1 MEGLPDL
8 VLLKIAEYLSPAEC
22 VRLSLTCK
30 RFLGLLPQYVR
41 FLGEDFKITGPH
53 TGHWTPEFYFDGPD
67 LKGKVKRFRASV
79 EWKDQ
84 GWGNRKG
91 QLIVKLMRRDSG
103 QNMVIAEKT
112 NIFGIAGHDWANSTC
127 VFVTHPVVKL
137 AEPGDFYRFERN
149 AGGGGGHSL
158 FARKFTVLLEF
169 LSNKL

>member
-1 MEGLPDL
+1 MEILPDL

-30 RFLGLLPQYVR
+30 RFCGLLPQYVR
-41 FLGEDFKITGPH
+41 FLGEDGPYSP
-53 TGHWTPEFYFDGPD
+53 HWAPEFYFDGPD
-67 LKGKVKRFRASV
+67 LKGKVKRFRASA

-84 GWGNRKG
+84 GWGNMKG
-91 QLIVKLMRRDSG
+91 QLILKLMRRDSR
-103 QNMVIAEKT
+103 QNMVIAENT
-112 NIFGIAGHDWANSTC
+112 NIFGIAGHDWANSAC
-127 VFVTHPVVKL
+127 VLVTHPVVRL

-158 FARKFTVLLEF
+158 FVRKFTVLLEF